1 MIVPINTSMQE
12 DICNFFVK
20 HWGSTQMVVS
30 SGTYDCAELEGFVY
44 MKTNQIH
51 GLVTYVIRD
60 EEIEI
65 ISLDSLI
72 ENSGIGSHL
81 LHAVEE
87 IGMQHGVKQLIVIT
101 TNDNLR
107 ALGFYQRRGYRLERI
122 IHDAVTRARKLKA
135 TIPHVGYDKI
145 PLLDEILLIKKL
157 KEQK

>member
-12 DICNFFVK
+12 DIRNFFVK

-51 GLVTYVIRD
+51 GLVTYVIRG
-60 EEIEI
+60 EEVEI

-107 ALGFYQRRGYRLERI
+107 ALGFYQRHGYRLERI
-122 IHDAVTRARKLKA
+122 IHDAVTRTRKQKS
-135 TIPHVGYDKI
+135 TIPQVGYDKI

-157 KEQK
+157 KKQI

>member
-1 MIVPINTSMQE
+1 
-12 DICNFFVK
+12 
-20 HWGSTQMVVS
+20 
-30 SGTYDCAELEGFVY
+30 

-60 EEIEI
+60 EEVEI

-87 IGMQHGVKQLIVIT
+87 IGIKKGAVKSVVIT

-107 ALGFYQRRGYRLERI
+107 ALGFYQRRGYRLDRI
-122 IHDAVTRARKLKA
+122 IHNAVTRARKQKS
-135 TIPHVGYDKI
+135 TIPLIGYDKI
-145 PLLDEILLIKKL
+145 PLLDEIILTKKL
-157 KEQK
+157 IEEK

>member
-1 MIVPINTSMQE
+1 MIIPIDSSMKEQVR
-12 DICNFFVK
+12 DFFTK
-20 HWGSTQMVVS
+20 QWGSSQMVIS
-30 SGTYDCAELEGFVY
+30 SGTYDCAELGGYIY
-44 MKTNQIH
+44 MKSDKIQ
-51 GLVTYVIRD
+51 GLVTYVLRD
-60 EEIEI
+60 QEVEI

-72 ENSGIGSHL
+72 ENSGIGSRL
-81 LHAVEE
+81 LSAVEQ
-87 IGMQHGVKQLIVIT
+87 IAIYHGAVQTAVIT

-122 IHDAVTRARKLKA
+122 IHDAVTRARELKA

>member
-12 DICNFFVK
+12 DIRNFFVK

-51 GLVTYVIRD
+51 DLVTYVIRD
-60 EEIEI
+60 EEVEI

-81 LHAVEE
+81 FHAVEE

-107 ALGFYQRRGYRLERI
+107 ALGFYQRRGYRLDRI
-122 IHDAVTRARKLKA
+122 IHNAVTRARKQKS
-135 TIPHVGYDKI
+135 TIPLIGYDKI
-145 PLLDEILLIKKL
+145 PLLDEIILTKKL
-157 KEQK
+157 IEEK